1 MKKTQTILK
10 EAGYFEER
18 RVDISHIMQMYNHY
32 GYHYNNIQKMFIERY
47 AYLEIHYSHPLWKQD
62 MLIRLDPIE
71 AQKVITMDVV
81 EEYNKYLQDR
91 LLIIGDIERENMTLF
106 LSDKGFYFGGYDDCL
121 INWGNDFEVMIDMLV
136 SGVKGEL
143 HPNLPK

>member
-1 MKKTQTILK
+1 MMKKTQTILK

-81 EEYNKYLQDR
+81 EEYNEYLQDK
-91 LLIIGDIERENMTLF
+91 LLIIGDIERENMTMF
-106 LSDKGFYFGGYDDCL
+106 LSDKGSYFGGYDDCL
-121 INWGNDFEVMIDMLV
+121 INWGNNFEVMIDMLV

-143 HPNLPK
+143 HIID